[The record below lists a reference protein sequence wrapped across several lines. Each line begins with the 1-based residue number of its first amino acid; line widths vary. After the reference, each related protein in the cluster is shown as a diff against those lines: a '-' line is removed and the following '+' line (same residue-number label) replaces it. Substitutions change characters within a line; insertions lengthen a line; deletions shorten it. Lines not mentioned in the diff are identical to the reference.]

1 MFEQSLVESTAMLR
15 TRSRKPVYTAIA
27 VQASLAAALLSIP
40 ILHPEVLPLHA
51 PQMTLTAPALPKP
64 TPPPPHVRMQQAA
77 PSAGPTAPT
86 AAPQSR
92 ISNFIRN
99 LTSSPVDASPL
110 LPTTGTVMAA
120 TSGPAVW
127 ASSPAG
133 SSVSVRP
140 APAAR
145 SDRIAI
151 SGGVIAGMLL
161 APIVPVYPS
170 IAKATRTEG
179 TVVIEAVISTSG
191 RIESAHAI
199 SGPAILQAA
208 ALEAVRSARYKP
220 YLLNGAPTEVQTT
233 ITVNFR
239 MGS

>member
-27 VQASLAAALLSIP
+27 VQATIAAALLSIP
-40 ILHPEVLPLHA
+40 ILHPEVLPLRA
-51 PQMTLTAPALPKP
+51 PQMMLTAPALPKP
-64 TPPPPHVRMQQAA
+64 APPPPHVRMQEV
-77 PSAGPTAPT
+77 SSTAGPTAPT

-92 ISNFIRN
+92 ISNFIRD
-99 LTSSPVDASPL
+99 LTTSPVDDFPS
-110 LPTTGTVMAA
+110 LPTTGNVMTA

-127 ASSPAG
+127 GSSPTA
-133 SSVSVRP
+133 SNVSVRP

-145 SDRIAI
+145 PERIAI

-161 APIVPVYPS
+161 APIQPVYPE
-170 IAKATRTEG
+170 IAKISHTQG
-179 TVVIEAVISTSG
+179 TVVIEAVISTNG
-191 RIESAHAI
+191 LIRSANAV
-199 SGPAILQAA
+199 SGPPMLRAA
-208 ALEAVRSARYKP
+208 ALDAVRNARYKP

-233 ITVNFR
+233 ITVNFH